1 MCSLQDEQK
10 LVLQVNQRRKDI
22 LYHVQSEER
31 LTNSENSEQFHVVGK
46 WSVFLYE
53 VGYES
58 KEVAMNKL

>member
-1 MCSLQDEQK
+1 M
-10 LVLQVNQRRKDI
+10 LQVNQRRKDI